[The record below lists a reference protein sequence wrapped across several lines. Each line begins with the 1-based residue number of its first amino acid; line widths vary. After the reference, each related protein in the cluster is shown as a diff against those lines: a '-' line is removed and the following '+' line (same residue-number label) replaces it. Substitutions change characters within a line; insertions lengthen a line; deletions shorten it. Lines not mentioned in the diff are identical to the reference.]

1 MTIKIKRS
9 LLIIVALFIAFFSFA
24 CNLSTILGAST
35 ETVVQI
41 QGPSTIE
48 IGESITLVAT
58 VEPKEAVSQDV
69 VWKSSNPA
77 VASISETGVVTGVS
91 IGRTAIIATSVA
103 DSKASAKLYIK
114 VTEKEIE
121 YTDEAPQSIEIVG
134 EVSASSN
141 AVALYT
147 FKTTPENASQK
158 VVWSTSN
165 SEIAKVTSLGV
176 VTFNGVGT
184 VDIIVTSAVDSS
196 VFDKITVTT
205 MLPVKEQDEEQA
217 IVSLIENVKNSVLG
231 VANYQYNERNV
242 LVKASI
248 GSGFVY
254 DAWGYLENGTIT
266 YDLNNEKIVKYGYYF
281 ITNRHVVEDCAELK
295 IYLHTIDEEIPAELI
310 QYDEKVDLAVV
321 RFEYEEFIQPLE
333 FANSDTLKAGQYC
346 IAIGNPEGFEF
357 SSSATLGI
365 VSHPLRYISDDTDG
379 DGVNDWDAAYIQH
392 DAAINP
398 GNSGGPLFN
407 IYGQV
412 IGINTLKFATNDI
425 DNMGFSIPSKDIVEL
440 LPYLEKGE
448 VPVRARIG
456 VTVVAISDLL
466 AMDYESADYKY
477 IIPEGLKVGIY
488 VTEVMESSVA
498 YGKIQKDDIMLEFNG
513 VVLKNSL
520 QLRAELG
527 AIVVGSNTE
536 IEVKLLRN
544 GNEVTVT
551 LVW

>member
-114 VTEKEIE
+114 VSEKEIE

-217 IVSLIENVKNSVLG
+217 IVSLIEKVKNSVLG

-321 RFEYEEFIQPLE
+321 RFEYEEFMQPLE

-513 VVLKNSL
+513 VVLKSSL

>member
-321 RFEYEEFIQPLE
+321 RFEYEEFMQPLE